1 MLTASVLYTHAMSTR
16 LQVVVDEAELSSFRR
31 AARHHGMTLSEW
43 VRQTL
48 RRAERNLGDGDV
60 ATKLD
65 AIRTA
70 AAHRHP
76 TGDIDQMLAEIDRG
90 ASADP
95 QP

>member
-1 MLTASVLYTHAMSTR
+1 MSTR
-16 LQVVVDEAELSSFRR
+16 LQVVVDEAELTSFRR
-31 AARHHGMTLSEW
+31 VARHHGMTLSEW

-48 RRAERNLGDGDV
+48 RRAERDLADGDV
-60 ATKLD
+60 ATKL
-65 AIRTA
+65 AAVRTA

-90 ASADP
+90 ASDGP